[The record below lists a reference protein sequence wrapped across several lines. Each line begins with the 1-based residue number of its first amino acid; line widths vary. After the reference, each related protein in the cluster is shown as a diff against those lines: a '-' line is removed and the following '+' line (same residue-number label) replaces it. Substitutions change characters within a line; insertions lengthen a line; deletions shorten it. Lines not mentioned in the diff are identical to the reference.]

1 MIKSNKGILQ
11 TAVILL
17 SLAAVAGYLYYRT
30 GQIRSMNAEA
40 AKLKAVKLTMRT
52 EQPASGNL
60 EKIVPG
66 KAAVALFV
74 EDLYAAARVSGIV
87 KHQVSTVKTA
97 DAPARMNVTRG
108 KTGRNEKALETHSI
122 KITLEGNYRET
133 VEYIREVQNIERY
146 KRIVELRMKPV
157 DNVLKTDM
165 TMEIYSAG
173 GQDAAQ

>member
-1 MIKSNKGILQ
+1 MLKNNKGILQ
-11 TAVILL
+11 AAVIIL
-17 SLAAVAGYLYYRT
+17 SLAAVSGYLYYRT

-40 AKLKAVKLTMRT
+40 ATLKAVKLTMRM
-52 EQPASGNL
+52 EQPDSGDP
-60 EKIVPG
+60 EKIMPG

-87 KHQVSTVKTA
+87 KHQVSTVKTG
-97 DAPARMNVTRG
+97 DAPARIHAPRA
-108 KTGRNEKALETHSI
+108 KAGRNSKVPETHSI
-122 KITLEGNYRET
+122 KIFLEGNYRET
-133 VEYIREVQNIERY
+133 AEYIREVQNIERY

-157 DNVLKTDM
+157 DNALKTDM